1 MLTQNRLGRVVKIT
15 AGKERGQYGV
25 IVGAESE
32 QYVYVADGRKRTVA
46 HPKRKNVR
54 HLQAVSPVS
63 ELPASTQVW
72 RDEEIRA
79 AIADAQAKGGSDE
92 QGRRH

>member
-1 MLTQNRLGRVVKIT
+1 MLTRMHIGRVVKVT
-15 AGKERGQYGV
+15 AGRERGRYCV
-25 IVGAESE
+25 IIGAESE

-46 HPKRKNVR
+46 HPKRKNIR
-54 HLQAVSPVS
+54 HLQAVSPQGGVMTGTR
-63 ELPASTQVW
+63 EW

>member
-1 MLTQNRLGRVVKIT
+1 MLTQAAVGRVVKMT
-15 AGKERGQYGV
+15 AGRERGRYYVIIGV
-25 IVGAESE
+25 ESE

-54 HLQAVSPVS
+54 HIQAVSPQRANPTPVH
-63 ELPASTQVW
+63 EW

-79 AIADAQAKGGSDE
+79 AIADTQAKGGSDE
-92 QGRRH
+92 QGRCH